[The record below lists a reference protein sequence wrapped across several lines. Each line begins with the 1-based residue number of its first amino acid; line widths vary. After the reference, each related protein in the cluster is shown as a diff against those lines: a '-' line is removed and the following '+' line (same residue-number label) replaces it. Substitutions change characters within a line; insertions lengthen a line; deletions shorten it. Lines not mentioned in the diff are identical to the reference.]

1 MDTGCEFEF
10 QSFFHKKLAASVP
23 KTEDDGE

>member
-1 MDTGCEFEF
+1 MNTGCEFEF

-23 KTEDDGE
+23 RNEEAGE